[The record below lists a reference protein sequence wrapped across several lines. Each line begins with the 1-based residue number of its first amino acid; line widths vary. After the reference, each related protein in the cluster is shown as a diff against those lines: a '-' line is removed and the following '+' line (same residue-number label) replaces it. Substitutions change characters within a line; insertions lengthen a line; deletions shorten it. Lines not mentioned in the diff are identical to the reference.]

1 MNKYTATTT
10 EREVSIPCPYA
21 TLHGHLSV
29 PGGAKGL
36 VIFAHGSGSS
46 RFSPRNRMV
55 AAKLYRRGI
64 ATLLIDLLTHA
75 EAASDS
81 MVTRRFDI
89 PTLSD
94 RLIAATRWAQQQEDT
109 RELGIGYFGASTG
122 AAAALAAAALIPE
135 IRAVV
140 SRGGRTDLADDVVH
154 RVEAPILLIVGEFD
168 YSVIQCNEETLKR
181 FNCVKQIRLIP
192 GATHLFQEPNA
203 LAQVADLAASWY
215 ERYLPAVEPQPP
227 AAHECES
234 WSASI

>member
-1 MNKYTATTT
+1 MSKNPATTT

-29 PGGAKGL
+29 PSGAKGL

-55 AAKLYRRGI
+55 ATKLYRRGI

-89 PTLSD
+89 PALSD
-94 RLIAATRWAQQQEDT
+94 RLIAATRWAQQQEEI

-140 SRGGRTDLADDVVH
+140 SRGGRTELADDVVH
-154 RVEAPILLIVGEFD
+154 QVEAPTLLIVGEFD
-168 YSVIQCNEETLKR
+168 YPVIQCNEETLKR
-181 FNCVKQIRLIP
+181 LDCVRQIRLIP
-192 GATHLFQEPNA
+192 GATHLFQEADA
-203 LAQVADLAASWY
+203 LVQVADLAASWY
-215 ERYLPAVEPQPP
+215 ERYLPTLETRPP
-227 AAHECES
+227 ADHECES
-234 WSASI
+234 WSPSI